1 MASVAE
7 VLNAVKNEKFAPVYL
22 LFGKE
27 KFFHDQ
33 IIQAFSKALFTDPS
47 SRSLNRILLH
57 GSENSLSQIVNAS
70 LSYPMLS
77 NYKLV
82 VVKELS
88 RIKVSDTDSFLHYL
102 EKPTSTTILL
112 LSTDEM
118 GKTKLFIELKKKAV
132 LVDCK
137 PVPDYKIPALI
148 KESLKHKK
156 MDMSAQA
163 ITMLAEYTGNS
174 LLTIEHELQK
184 VNEYKSDDSQI
195 TADDVIAV
203 TGMSKE
209 YNIFTLQNALITK
222 NLKRSFLIAKK
233 LNEKGE
239 NINLI
244 VSILFSYFKKAMIA
258 AKLKNGGK
266 DLLAVYREL
275 KINNYQQKD
284 ISATLKS
291 FTMPKLEGVINTFHH
306 LDRKIK
312 STGESDWALL
322 QSLCYDICKK

>member
-1 MASVAE
+1 
-7 VLNAVKNEKFAPVYL
+7 
-22 LFGKE
+22 
-27 KFFHDQ
+27 
-33 IIQAFSKALFTDPS
+33 
-47 SRSLNRILLH
+47 
-57 GSENSLSQIVNAS
+57 
-70 LSYPMLS
+70 
-77 NYKLV
+77 
-82 VVKELS
+82 
-88 RIKVSDTDSFLHYL
+88 
-102 EKPTSTTILL
+102 
-112 LSTDEM
+112 
-118 GKTKLFIELKKKAV
+118 
-132 LVDCK
+132 
-137 PVPDYKIPALI
+137 
-148 KESLKHKK
+148 
-156 MDMSAQA
+156 
-163 ITMLAEYTGNS
+163 
-174 LLTIEHELQK
+174 
-184 VNEYKSDDSQI
+184 
-195 TADDVIAV
+195 
-203 TGMSKE
+203 MSKE

-291 FTMPKLEGVINTFHH
+291 FTMPKLEDVINTFHH